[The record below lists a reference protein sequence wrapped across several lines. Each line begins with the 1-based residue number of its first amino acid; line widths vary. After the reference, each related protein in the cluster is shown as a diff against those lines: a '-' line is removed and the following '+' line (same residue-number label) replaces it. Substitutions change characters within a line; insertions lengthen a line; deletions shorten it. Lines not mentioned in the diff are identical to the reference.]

1 MNQDHIKSLLQKYA
15 SGDLSG
21 QEREILSEA
30 IRRADDQAFLDLM
43 EDHAEISWNADH
55 RRNADDALLQLL
67 QDKISA
73 MEDPVM
79 VRKAARVRYWAFA
92 AGLLLLILAGTWMYR
107 QQYTG
112 SSVAHTPD
120 IAAATPKAM
129 LTLGDGSVVM
139 LDSAGNRLIPQGGT
153 AVRQQGGLLVYQ
165 GAENG
170 ESISINTLS
179 TPRGGQFAVQLP
191 DGSRAWL
198 NAASSISYP
207 TAFRNSERRVE
218 VTGEVYFEVAA
229 RASAPFIVQ
238 VKDKLLV
245 KVLGTNFNI
254 NAYEDDRQVYTT
266 LLTGK
271 VQVTAPAAGNGL
283 ELLPSEQAVL
293 TKDGDIDLNKAP
305 DLERVMAWKNGI
317 FYFEDAELRE
327 IMTQLSRWYDVD
339 VAFDPGVG
347 KLYFSGKLQRDLGL
361 SQLLSVLDM
370 SGIHYRITGR
380 KIVIEPAER

>member
-30 IRRADDQAFLDLM
+30 IRAADDKAFQDLM
-43 EDHAEISWNADH
+43 EDHEEISWNAD
-55 RRNADDALLQLL
+55 RRQNADDALLQLL
-67 QDKISA
+67 RDKISA

-92 AGLLLLILAGTWMYR
+92 ASLLLLILAGTWMYR
-107 QQYTG
+107 QQQTG
-112 SSVAHTPD
+112 HSAEYTPD

-129 LTLGDGSVVM
+129 LTLGDGSIVM

-153 AVRQQGGLLVYQ
+153 SVQQQGGLLVYQ
-165 GAENG
+165 ATGNE
-170 ESISINTLS
+170 ESGSINTLS
-179 TPRGGQFAVQLP
+179 TPRGGQFSVQLP

-198 NAASSISYP
+198 NAASSLRYP
-207 TAFRNSERRVE
+207 TAFREGERRVE

-229 RASAPFIVQ
+229 QASAPFIVK

-254 NAYEDDRQVYTT
+254 NAYEDDRQIYTT
-266 LLTGK
+266 LLTGS
-271 VQVTAPAAGNGL
+271 VQVDAPAANKRM
-283 ELLPSEQAVL
+283 ELRPSQQAVL
-293 TKDGDIDLNKAP
+293 AKDGDLDLNKAP

-317 FYFEDAELRE
+317 FYFEDTELRE
-327 IMTQLSRWYDVD
+327 LMAQLSRWYDVD
-339 VAFDPGVG
+339 VEFEQGVS

>member
-15 SGDLSG
+15 SGDLSD

-30 IRRADDQAFLDLM
+30 IRTADDNTFLDFM
-43 EDHAEISWNADH
+43 KDHEENSWNADR

-92 AGLLLLILAGTWMYR
+92 AGLLLLILAGTWMY
-107 QQYTG
+107 QQQHAGNSAGY
-112 SSVAHTPD
+112 TPD
-120 IAAATPKAM
+120 IAAASPKAM
-129 LTLGDGSVVM
+129 LTLGDGSVVS

-153 AVRQQGGLLVYQ
+153 AIQQQGGLLVYR
-165 GAENG
+165 GTDNG
-170 ESISINTLS
+170 ESVSINTLS

-198 NAASSISYP
+198 NAASSLRYP
-207 TAFRNSERRVE
+207 TAFRNGERRVE
-218 VTGEVYFEVAA
+218 VTGEVYFEVSA
-229 RASAPFIVQ
+229 RASAPFIVM

-254 NAYEDDRQVYTT
+254 NAYADEQQVYTT

-271 VQVTAPAAGNGL
+271 VQVDAPAANKRV
-283 ELLPSEQAVL
+283 ELLPSQQAVL
-293 TKDGDIDLNKAP
+293 TKNGDLDLNKEP
-305 DLERVMAWKNGI
+305 DMERVMAWRNGI

-327 IMTQLSRWYDVD
+327 VMAQLSRWYDVD
-339 VAFDPGVG
+339 ITFEPGVR
-347 KLYFSGKLQRDLGL
+347 KLYFSGKLQRQLGL

-380 KIVIEPAER
+380 KMVIEPAER

>member
-1 MNQDHIKSLLQKYA
+1 MNQDYIKSLLQKYA
-15 SGDLSG
+15 SGDLSD

-30 IRRADDQAFLDLM
+30 IRTADDKIFLDLM
-43 EDHAEISWNADH
+43 EDHEEISWNADR
-55 RRNADDALLQLL
+55 RRNADDAFLQLL

-92 AGLLLLILAGTWMYR
+92 AGLLLLILAGTWLYR
-107 QQYTG
+107 QQHAGNGTAY
-112 SSVAHTPD
+112 TPD
-120 IAAATPKAM
+120 IAAATPKAT
-129 LTLGDGSVVM
+129 LTLGDGSIVM

-153 AVRQQGGLLVYQ
+153 SVRQQGGVLVYQ
-165 GAENG
+165 ATGNEENV
-170 ESISINTLS
+170 SINTLS

-198 NAASSISYP
+198 NAASSLRYP
-207 TAFRNSERRVE
+207 TAFREGERRVE

-229 RASAPFIVQ
+229 QASAPFIVK

-254 NAYEDDRQVYTT
+254 NAYEDDRQLYTT
-266 LLTGK
+266 LLAGR
-271 VQVTAPAAGNGL
+271 VQVDAPAANKKM
-283 ELLPSEQAVL
+283 ELQPSQQAVL
-293 TKDGDIDLNKAP
+293 TKDGNLDLNKAP
-305 DLERVMAWKNGI
+305 DLERVMAWRNGI
-317 FYFEDAELRE
+317 FYFENAELRE
-327 IMTQLSRWYDVD
+327 VMAQLSRWYDVD
-339 VAFDPGVG
+339 VEFEKDVR
-347 KLYFSGKLQRDLGL
+347 KLYFSGKLQRGLGL

-380 KIVIEPAER
+380 KIVIESAER

>member
-1 MNQDHIKSLLQKYA
+1 MNQDYIKSLLQKYA

-30 IRRADDQAFLDLM
+30 IRAADDKAFLDLM
-43 EDHAEISWNADH
+43 EDHEEMSWNAD
-55 RRNADDALLQLL
+55 RRQNADDALLQLL

-92 AGLLLLILAGTWMYR
+92 ASLLLLILAGTWMYR
-107 QQYTG
+107 QQHAGAEY
-112 SSVAHTPD
+112 TPD
-120 IAAATPKAM
+120 IAAATPNAM
-129 LTLGDGSVVM
+129 LTLGDGSIVV

-153 AVRQQGGLLVYQ
+153 PVRQQGGMLVYQ
-165 GAENG
+165 ASGNEENV
-170 ESISINTLS
+170 SINTLS

-198 NAASSISYP
+198 NAASSLRYP
-207 TAFRNSERRVE
+207 TAFREGERRVE

-229 RASAPFIVQ
+229 QASAPFIVK

-254 NAYEDDRQVYTT
+254 NAYEDDRQIYTT
-266 LLTGK
+266 LLTGS
-271 VQVTAPAAGNGL
+271 VQVDAPAAGKRM
-283 ELLPSEQAVL
+283 ELRPSQQAVL
-293 TKDGDIDLNKAP
+293 AKDGNLDLNKAP

-317 FYFEDAELRE
+317 FYFEDTELRE
-327 IMTQLSRWYDVD
+327 LMAQLSRWYDVD
-339 VAFDPGVG
+339 VAFEQGVG
-347 KLYFSGKLQRDLGL
+347 KLYFSGKLQRSLGL

-380 KIVIEPAER
+380 KIVIESAER